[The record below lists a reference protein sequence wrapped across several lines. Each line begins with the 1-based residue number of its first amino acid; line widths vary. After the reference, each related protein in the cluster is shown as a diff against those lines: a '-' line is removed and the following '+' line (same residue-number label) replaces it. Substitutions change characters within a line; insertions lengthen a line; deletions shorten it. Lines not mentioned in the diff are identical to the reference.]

1 MGGRY
6 AAHFLAA
13 KIAGMTS
20 HSHSIVPRNAA
31 SPPRELTEE
40 ERLMLRMEMAKSSTW
55 MRAELQRRRAKHEDF
70 PEVKCDSSLLGG
82 EAFGDDV

>member
-1 MGGRY
+1 
-6 AAHFLAA
+6 
-13 KIAGMTS
+13 
-20 HSHSIVPRNAA
+20 
-31 SPPRELTEE
+31 
-40 ERLMLRMEMAKSSTW
+40 MLRMEMAKSSTW